1 MAILKKTDKNQ
12 NKTRPAIPLRDLI
25 IFPNMVVPLLVGR
38 TRSLNSVEEALAN
51 EENLIVVFQKDPQVD
66 DPSFNDV
73 YSVGVAVKII
83 QSVREQTGVMK
94 ILVEVLDRVIIKNF
108 IKDKKIYSVVT
119 EKVIK
124 EPDEKNKED
133 EALVRFVLELLDKY
147 LELNTS
153 VPKELYTTI
162 SSIENAAR
170 LTDTIAGYLP
180 LKLKDKAI
188 ILQTIPIKQR
198 LQVLI
203 DILNSEI
210 GVLEVQKKIQS
221 KVIKKIEDT
230 QKQYFLSEQLK
241 EIQKELGKEGDSD
254 EVTQLRDKINKI
266 NMPKNARDKAMEELS
281 RLSKTMPLSPEATVI
296 RTYLEW
302 LISLPWDKKTEDNLD
317 ILHAEKILN
326 EDHYGLEKVK
336 ERIVEYLAV
345 RKRADQLKGP
355 ILCFVGPPGVGKT
368 SLGKSIARAMGR
380 KCVRISLGGIR
391 DEAEIRGHRKTYI
404 GAMPGRII
412 QSIRKVNVNN
422 PVFLLDEID
431 KMGQDFRGDPAS
443 ALLEVLDPEQNVSF
457 SDHYLEIEFDLS
469 KILFITTANTEFSIP
484 APLLDRMEIIS
495 LPGYTIWE
503 KKEIA
508 RHFLIPKQLKE
519 HGLTDKNLRF
529 SDDTITRIIR
539 NYTREAGVRNLER
552 EIANICRKVTKKI
565 VETSKEGPYSINLKN
580 VERYLGPEK
589 FSSIES
595 EKEHKVGVATG
606 MAWTE
611 YGGEILFTEV
621 LTMKG
626 KGNLILTGQLGD
638 VMKESAQA
646 ALSYVRAH
654 TAELGIDEDF
664 YKEIDIHI
672 HVPEGAIPKDGP
684 SAGITISTALISC
697 LLKKPVDAH
706 IAMTGEITLQGKV
719 LKIGGLKSKILAA
732 HRSGIKKIIIPAE
745 NEKDLIE
752 IPKKVKDE
760 LEITTVRNISEVIN
774 LAIIGMKQQKENLV
788 EGEKLYAKTET
799 AKS

>member
-1 MAILKKTDKNQ
+1 MAIIKKIQKNQ
-12 NKTRPAIPLRDLI
+12 KIKPAIPLRDLI

-38 TRSLNSVEEALAN
+38 SRSLNSVEEALAN

-66 DPSFNDV
+66 DPGIDDI
-73 YSVGVAVKII
+73 YPVGVAVKII
-83 QSVREQTGVMK
+83 QSVREQNGVMK
-94 ILVEVLDRVIIKNF
+94 ILAEVVERVL
-108 IKDKKIYSVVT
+108 IKDFVKNKKFYSVST
-119 EKVIK
+119 EKIK
-124 EPDEKNKED
+124 ESLEKNKEN
-133 EALVRFVLELLDKY
+133 EALMRFVLELLERY
-147 LELNTS
+147 LSLNTS
-153 VPKELYTTI
+153 VPKELYSTI
-162 SSIENAAR
+162 SSLEEAAR
-170 LTDTIAGYLP
+170 LSDTIAGYLP
-180 LKLKDKAI
+180 LKLKDKAT
-188 ILQTIPIKQR
+188 ILETIPIRERMQA
-198 LQVLI
+198 LI

-254 EVTQLRDKINKI
+254 EITQLREKIKKA
-266 NMPKNARDKAMEELS
+266 NMPKNAQDKAVEELS
-281 RLSKTMPLSPEATVI
+281 RLSKTTPLSPEATVI

-302 LISLPWDKKTEDNLD
+302 LTSLPWNAKTEDHLD
-317 ILHAEKILN
+317 IKHAEKILN
-326 EDHYGLEKVK
+326 DDHYGLEKVK
-336 ERIVEYLAV
+336 ERILEYLAV
-345 RKRADQLKGP
+345 RKRAEGLKSP

-404 GAMPGRII
+404 GSMPGRII
-412 QSIRKVNVNN
+412 QSLRKVNVNN
-422 PVFLLDEID
+422 PIFLLDEVD
-431 KMGQDFRGDPAS
+431 KLGKDFRGDPAS
-443 ALLEVLDPEQNVSF
+443 ALLEVLDPEQNASF

-484 APLLDRMEIIS
+484 SPLLDRMELIS

-508 RHFLIPKQLKE
+508 QNFLIPKQLKE
-519 HGLTDKNLRF
+519 HGLTKKNIKF
-529 SDDTITRIIR
+529 SDDSIYCIIK

-552 EIANICRKVTKKI
+552 EIANVCRKVTKKI
-565 VETSKEGPYSINLKN
+565 VEKSKEGPYNITVKN
-580 VERYLGPEK
+580 IEKYLGPEK
-589 FSSIES
+589 FSSIQS

-626 KGNLILTGQLGD
+626 KGNLILTGQLGE

-654 TAELGIDEDF
+654 TDDFGIADDF

-684 SAGITISTALISC
+684 SAGITIAIALVSC
-697 LLKKPVDAH
+697 LIGKPVNAY

-732 HRSGIKKIIIPAE
+732 HRSGIKSIIIPAE
-745 NEKDLIE
+745 NEKDLKE
-752 IPKKVKDE
+752 IPKKVKEE
-760 LEITTVRNISEVIN
+760 LEIKPVSNTGEVIDF
-774 LAIIGMKQQKENLV
+774 AIMDGK
-788 EGEKLYAKTET
+788 KLKLPAK
-799 AKS
+799 

>member
-1 MAILKKTDKNQ
+1 MAIIKKAQRVQ
-12 NKTRPAIPLRDLI
+12 NKVKPAIPLRDLI
-25 IFPNMVVPLLVGR
+25 VFPNMVVPLLVGR

-51 EENLIVVFQKDPQVD
+51 EENLVVVFQKDPQVD
-66 DPSFNDV
+66 DPSV
-73 YSVGVAVKII
+73 EELHSVGVAVKII
-83 QSVREQTGVMK
+83 QSVKEQSGVIK
-94 ILVEVLDRVIIKNF
+94 ILVEVIERVAVKGFSRN
-108 IKDKKIYSVVT
+108 KKFYSVSA
-119 EKVIK
+119 EKIK
-124 EPDEKNKED
+124 EPLEKNKEN
-133 EALVRFVLELLDKY
+133 EALMRFVLELLDKY
-147 LELNTS
+147 LSLNTS
-153 VPKELYTTI
+153 VPKELYSTI
-162 SSIENAAR
+162 SSLEDASR
-170 LTDTIAGYLP
+170 LADTIAGYLP
-180 LKLKDKAI
+180 LKLKDKAK
-188 ILQTIPIKQR
+188 ILETIPLRDR

-210 GVLEVQKKIQS
+210 GVLEVQKKIQN

-254 EVTQLRDKINKI
+254 EINQLREKIKKANLPVNAQNK
-266 NMPKNARDKAMEELS
+266 AAEELS

-302 LISLPWDKKTEDNLD
+302 LISLPWNDKTEDKLD
-317 ILHAEKILN
+317 IKHSEKILD

-336 ERIVEYLAV
+336 ERILEYLAV
-345 RKRADQLKGP
+345 RKRAEGLKSP

-404 GAMPGRII
+404 GSMPGRII
-412 QSIRKVNVNN
+412 QSLRKVNVNN
-422 PVFLLDEID
+422 PIFLLDEVD
-431 KMGQDFRGDPAS
+431 KLGKDFRGDPAS

-484 APLLDRMEIIS
+484 SPLLDRMEIIS

-508 RHFLIPKQLKE
+508 KKFLIPKQLKE
-519 HGLTDKNLRF
+519 HGLTNKNVKF
-529 SDDTITRIIR
+529 SDDAVSCIIK

-552 EIANICRKVTKKI
+552 EIANVCRKITKII
-565 VETSKEGPYSINLKN
+565 VETAKEGPYNITVKN
-580 VERYLGPEK
+580 VEKHLGPEK
-589 FSSIES
+589 FSSIQS
-595 EKEHKVGVATG
+595 EKEHKTGVATG

-626 KGNLILTGQLGD
+626 KGNLILTGQLGE

-654 TAELGIDEDF
+654 TADLGIESDF

-684 SAGITISTALISC
+684 SAGITIAIALISC
-697 LLKKPVDAH
+697 LLKRPVDAH

-732 HRSGIKKIIIPAE
+732 HRSGIKRVIIPAE
-745 NEKDLIE
+745 NEKDLKE
-752 IPKKVKDE
+752 IPKKVKEE
-760 LEITTVRNISEVIN
+760 LDIKAVNNISEVIK
-774 LAIIGMKQQKENLV
+774 LAILKGKKE
-788 EGEKLYAKTET
+788 
-799 AKS
+799 

>member
-1 MAILKKTDKNQ
+1 MAILKKSEKNQ
-12 NKTRPAIPLRDLI
+12 QKIKPAIPLRDLVV
-25 IFPNMVVPLLVGR
+25 FPNMVVPLLVGR

-51 EENLIVVFQKDPQVD
+51 EENLVVVFQKDPQVD
-66 DPSFNDV
+66 DPGLEEVFP
-73 YSVGVAVKII
+73 VGVAVKII

-94 ILVEVLDRVIIKNF
+94 ILVEVLERVY
-108 IKDKKIYSVVT
+108 IKDFSKNKKIYSVSI
-119 EKVIK
+119 EKTK
-124 EPDEKNKED
+124 ESSEKNKEN
-133 EALVRFVLELLDKY
+133 EALMRFLLELLDKY

-153 VPKELYTTI
+153 VPKELYSTI
-162 SSIENAAR
+162 SSIEDASR
-170 LTDTIAGYLP
+170 LCDTIAGYLP
-180 LKLKDKAI
+180 LKLKDKAL
-188 ILQTIPIKQR
+188 ILETLPVRQR
-198 LQVLI
+198 LQALI

-254 EVTQLRDKINKI
+254 EITQLRDKIKKTA
-266 NMPKNARDKAMEELS
+266 MPANAREKANEELS

-302 LISLPWDKKTEDNLD
+302 LLSLPWEKNTEDNLD
-317 ILHAEKILN
+317 VVHAEKILN
-326 EDHYGLEKVK
+326 EDHYGLDKVK

-345 RKRADQLKGP
+345 RKRAVGLKGP

-380 KCVRISLGGIR
+380 KCVRISLGGMR

-404 GAMPGRII
+404 GSMPGRII
-412 QSIRKVNVNN
+412 QSLRKVNVNN
-422 PVFLLDEID
+422 PIFLLDEID
-431 KMGQDFRGDPAS
+431 KLGKDFRGDPSS

-469 KILFITTANTEFSIP
+469 KILFITTANTEYSIP

-495 LPGYTIWE
+495 LPGYTMWE

-508 RHFLIPKQLKE
+508 RHFLIPKQLRENGLKE
-519 HGLTDKNLRF
+519 TNLKF
-529 SDDTITRIIR
+529 SEDSISAIIK

-552 EIANICRKVTKKI
+552 EIANVCRKITKKI
-565 VETSKEGPYSINLKN
+565 VQTSREGPYTINVKSLEK
-580 VERYLGPEK
+580 YLGPEK
-589 FSSIES
+589 FTSLES

-611 YGGEILFTEV
+611 YGGEILFTEA

-626 KGNLILTGQLGD
+626 KGSLILTGQLGD

-654 TAELGIDEDF
+654 ARDLGLPEDF
-664 YKEIDIHI
+664 YKEIDIHV

-697 LLKKPVDAH
+697 LLGKPVDSH

-732 HRSGIKKIIIPAE
+732 HRSGIRKIIIPAE
-745 NEKDLIE
+745 NEKDLVE
-752 IPKKVKDE
+752 IPKKVRDD
-760 LEITTVRNISEVIN
+760 LEITAVKTIDEVID
-774 LAIIGMKQQKENLV
+774 LAIIGWKKEKRAN
-788 EGEKLYAKTET
+788 GEKSASAENP
-799 AKS
+799 SS

>member
-1 MAILKKTDKNQ
+1 MAILKKTEKNQ
-12 NKTRPAIPLRDLI
+12 YKTKPAIPLRDLVV
-25 IFPNMVVPLLVGR
+25 FPNMVVPLLVGR

-51 EENLIVVFQKDPQVD
+51 EDNLIVVFQKDPQVD
-66 DPSFNDV
+66 DPAFNDIFT
-73 YSVGVAVKII
+73 VGVAVKII
-83 QSVREQTGVMK
+83 QSVREQSGVMK
-94 ILVEVLDRVIIKNF
+94 ILVEVLDRVLINDFVKN
-108 IKDKKIYSVVT
+108 KKIYTVST
-119 EKVIK
+119 ERVR
-124 EPDEKNKED
+124 ESSEKNKEN
-133 EALVRFVLELLDKY
+133 EALMRFALELLDKY
-147 LELNTS
+147 LDLNTA
-153 VPKELYTTI
+153 VPKELYSTI
-162 SSIENAAR
+162 SSIDDAAR
-170 LTDTIAGYLP
+170 LSDTIAGYLP
-180 LKLKDKAI
+180 LKLKDKAR
-188 ILQTIPIKQR
+188 ILETIPIKERIQF
-198 LQVLI
+198 LI
-203 DILNSEI
+203 DTLNSEI
-210 GVLEVQKKIQS
+210 GVLEVQKKIQN

-254 EVTQLRDKINKI
+254 EVSQLREKIKKI
-266 NMPKNARDKAMEELS
+266 NMPQNARDKAAEELL

-302 LISLPWDKKTEDNLD
+302 LINLPWENKTEDNLD
-317 ILHAEKILN
+317 VIHAEKILN

-336 ERIVEYLAV
+336 ERILEYLAV
-345 RKRADQLKGP
+345 RKRAEGLKGP

-380 KCVRISLGGIR
+380 KCVRISLGGMR

-404 GAMPGRII
+404 GSMPGRII
-412 QSIRKVNVNN
+412 QSLRKVNVNN
-422 PVFLLDEID
+422 PIFLLDEID
-431 KMGQDFRGDPAS
+431 KLGKDFRGDPAS
-443 ALLEVLDPEQNVSF
+443 ALLEVLDPEQNISF

-484 APLLDRMEIIS
+484 PALLDRMEIIS

-508 RHFLIPKQLKE
+508 RHFLIPKQLRE
-519 HGLTDKNLRF
+519 NGLTGKNLRF
-529 SDDTITRIIR
+529 SEDAISCIIKS
-539 NYTREAGVRNLER
+539 YTREAGVRNLER
-552 EIANICRKVTKKI
+552 EIANACRKATKKI
-565 VETSKEGPYSINLKN
+565 VETSNEGPYTINVKN
-580 VERYLGPEK
+580 IEKYLGPEK

-654 TAELGIDEDF
+654 TAELGISEDF
-664 YKEIDIHI
+664 YKELDVHI

-684 SAGITISTALISC
+684 SAGITISVALISC
-697 LLKKPVDAH
+697 LTGKPVDAH

-745 NEKDLIE
+745 NEKDLRE
-752 IPKKVKDE
+752 VPKKVKDE
-760 LEITTVRNISEVIN
+760 LDITPVKNISEVIE
-774 LAIIGMKQQKENLV
+774 LAIIGWKKDKERIQ
-788 EGEKLYAKTET
+788 EDKSSYAVV
-799 AKS
+799 KS